1 MNNTFRLRILA
12 ADKVFYE
19 GNCTSLTIP
28 TPGGELGILA
38 NHSNMIA
45 AVVPG
50 VLRGQ
55 FPDRPPQTAA
65 VSGGV
70 VKIEDNLYRVPPRCA
85 GMLAT
90 VLSGP

>member
-19 GNCTSLTIP
+19 GNCTSLTI
-28 TPGGELGILA
+28 
-38 NHSNMIA
+38 
-45 AVVPG
+45 
-50 VLRGQ
+50 
-55 FPDRPPQTAA
+55 
-65 VSGGV
+65 
-70 VKIEDNLYRVPPRCA
+70 YRVPPRCA